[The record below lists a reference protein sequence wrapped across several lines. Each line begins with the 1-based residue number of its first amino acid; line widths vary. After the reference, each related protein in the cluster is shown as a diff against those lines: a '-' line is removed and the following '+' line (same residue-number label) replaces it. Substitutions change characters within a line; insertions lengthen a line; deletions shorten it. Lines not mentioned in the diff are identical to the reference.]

1 MEKRDVL
8 LSFLIL
14 ATIIF
19 SAGWVS
25 QYEIER
31 DYNTGTFAPQGYAYT
46 AVDQQSYTI
55 ASRGKAG
62 FAGFYLSTYSDTGA
76 STIFLPEDP
85 ADGTQLTIV
94 DGDLNAGSNNI
105 VLTPSGSNTVGET
118 TSYTLANDGETVTAQ
133 FVESGDGNWHIIAGS
148 LSLASGATIAGAVT
162 QDGGAVFNEAG
173 ADQDFRVESD
183 TGTHAIFVD
192 GGNNRVGVFTT
203 APTVPFEVT
212 GQTLITGATAITGA
226 LTQTGAVTQD
236 GGVVTMNEAGAD
248 YDFRVESDNITD
260 ALKVDAGTNTV
271 YHGAWSAY
279 KTVTAAQQSYS
290 VTSASRAHIVEVDYT
305 TTEAAT
311 VHLMT
316 ELLTSPGAGTV
327 LWIVDKDG
335 NGNTNNIVV
344 DTEGEEKINGADTY
358 TIDADYG
365 ALQLYTDGTHWFV
378 LKASQ

>member
-1 MEKRDVL
+1 MKKRDVL

-173 ADQDFRVESD
+173 AD
-183 TGTHAIFVD
+183 
-192 GGNNRVGVFTT
+192 
-203 APTVPFEVT
+203 
-212 GQTLITGATAITGA
+212 
-226 LTQTGAVTQD
+226 
-236 GGVVTMNEAGAD
+236 
-248 YDFRVESDNITD
+248 YDFRVESDNVTD

-344 DTEGEEKINGADTY
+344 DTEGQEKINGADTY